1 MGRFYITTAID
12 YANATPHLGHA
23 LEKIGADAIA
33 RWRRLKGDEVYFLLG
48 NDEHSQNV
56 ATKAA
61 ELEMDPVA
69 YCDQMEQ
76 RFREAWAKLD
86 ISFDRFIR
94 TTSPDHVRAVQ
105 EIFRRIRERG
115 DLVKGPYRSWYC
127 VGCEARK
134 TEKDLV
140 DGKCPNHPTTALQW
154 HEEENW
160 FFKLTKYRDELLKL
174 VRDTDFVEPE
184 IRRNELISVLNEGL
198 EDISVSRAKTTWGVP
213 IPGDPDHVVYV
224 WFDALINYVTGAGF
238 PDDAA
243 RFAKFWPADVH
254 VVGKDITRFHGIIW
268 PAMLLS
274 AGLPPPRKIWAHGFV
289 YAIKGNERYK
299 MSKSMG
305 TAVDPGATADRFGAD
320 ALRYFLMREVGFSN
334 DGDFT
339 WDRFFDRYNADLAN
353 GLGNLLNRVVN
364 MTQKNFGGILPD
376 PGPVRPA
383 DAALRAG
390 AVSLLDRVAPRW
402 DRYDL
407 PGVLSEIFEQV
418 GAANKYLEDTKPWIA
433 AKEGRTADVASSL
446 ATAAEAV
453 RIYGLLLAP
462 VLPATAR
469 KIWGQLGIG
478 GRLAGAPLDS
488 ARAWPYIGSGIRVEP
503 PVPLF
508 PRIDSSAE

>member
-1 MGRFYITTAID
+1 MGKYYITTAID

-33 RWRRLKGDEVYFLLG
+33 RWRRLRGDEVFFLLG

-56 ATKAA
+56 ATRAA
-61 ELEMDPVA
+61 ELKMDPVK
-69 YCDQMEQ
+69 YCDEMEQ

-94 TTSPDHVRAVQ
+94 TTAPDHERAVQ
-105 EIFRRIRERG
+105 EIFRRLMAKG
-115 DLVKGPYRSWYC
+115 DITKGLYKSWYC

-140 DGKCPNHPTTALQW
+140 DGKCANHPGTPLQW
-154 HEEENW
+154 IEEENW
-160 FFKLTKYRDELLKL
+160 FFRLTKYREPVLKL
-174 VRDTDFVEPE
+174 VRDTGFVRPE
-184 IRRNELISVLNEGL
+184 IRRNELLSVLNEGL

-238 PDDAA
+238 PDDPAT
-243 RFAKFWPADVH
+243 FAKRWPADVH
-254 VVGKDITRFHGIIW
+254 VIGKDITRFHGIIW
-268 PAMLLS
+268 PAMLMAADL
-274 AGLPPPRKIWAHGFV
+274 AVPRQVFAHGFV
-289 YAIKGNERYK
+289 YALKGAERFK

-320 ALRYFLMREVGFSN
+320 ALRHYLLRMVGFGN

-339 WDRFFDRYNADLAN
+339 WDRFIESYNAALAN

-364 MTQKNFGGILPD
+364 MTQKNLAGTLPA

-383 DAALRAG
+383 DAKLREGALG
-390 AVSLLDRVAPRW
+390 LLDRASPKW
-402 DRYDL
+402 DAFDF
-407 PGVLSEIFEQV
+407 PGALGEVFAQV
-418 GAANKYLEDTKPWIA
+418 DAGNQYLEETKPWTA
-433 AKEGRTADVASSL
+433 AKEGRVADVAASL
-446 ATAAEAV
+446 SNAAELLRICAV
-453 RIYGLLLAP
+453 LLS
-462 VLPATAR
+462 PAMPKTAR
-469 KIWGQLGIG
+469 EIWRQLG
-478 GRLAGAPLDS
+478 LKLDPAAAPLDS
-488 ARAWPYIGSGIRVEP
+488 LRSWGYIQPGTRVEA

-508 PRIDSSAE
+508 PRIDTAVA